1 MITYEYP
8 FNERVRTY
16 LRLEHLFDRV
26 FSLIEDTEVI
36 EHHFALTT
44 LFEIMDVGA
53 RADLKSDVMKDLER
67 QKQAMM
73 GYRGNPSIAAE
84 ALEDV
89 IERLQRCFDGLNA
102 IPGRAGQSLT
112 EIDWLMGVRSRA
124 AIPGGTCEFDL
135 PAYFAWKHLP
145 AARRQQDLRNW
156 IHTLRPLAASVRL
169 LLNLLRQS
177 GAAQKVSVVGGQY
190 QQSLQ
195 QGRTSQ
201 LVRVALEREAELIP
215 EISGN
220 RLVVS
225 IRLMRLGDDS
235 RLHASGEDA
244 TLEIT
249 LCA

>member
-89 IERLQRCFDGLNA
+89 IESLQRCFDGLNA
-102 IPGRAGQSLT
+102 IPGR
-112 EIDWLMGVRSRA
+112 
-124 AIPGGTCEFDL
+124 
-135 PAYFAWKHLP
+135 
-145 AARRQQDLRNW
+145 
-156 IHTLRPLAASVRL
+156 
-169 LLNLLRQS
+169 
-177 GAAQKVSVVGGQY
+177 
-190 QQSLQ
+190 
-195 QGRTSQ
+195 
-201 LVRVALEREAELIP
+201 
-215 EISGN
+215 
-220 RLVVS
+220 
-225 IRLMRLGDDS
+225 
-235 RLHASGEDA
+235 
-244 TLEIT
+244 IT
-249 LCA
+249 DCP